1 MERKA
6 LLPPLFWNKNAP
18 KAPDGGVSRV
28 GYQLVRMRSPF
39 PSLKDMETGTAPTR
53 TLSNTSASNTAQ
65 KRETGGRNPAPCFFM
80 PFNAFR
86 PPASSPCPAG
96 HTSDAIPTGASFQHP
111 AAYRRGI
118 AWSGTNLWPR
128 LMPRADNR
136 LRSARGG
143 PPMGRHPATQL
154 SKPKK
159 RLASLA
165 QMV

>member
-6 LLPPLFWNKNAP
+6 PLPPLFWNKNAP
-18 KAPDGGVSRV
+18 KAPNGGVSRV

-96 HTSDAIPTGASFQHP
+96 HTSDAIPTGTPPQGFASPSAGDCMGRNQP
-111 AAYRRGI
+111 LAPPY
-118 AWSGTNLWPR
+118 
-128 LMPRADNR
+128 
-136 LRSARGG
+136 ARGAATAQFSPVAG
-143 PPMGRHPATQL
+143 RPVPMSNQPLIKQQKAHQFP
-154 SKPKK
+154 
-159 RLASLA
+159 
-165 QMV
+165 